1 MTVSRTSQ
9 LAVLLAGV
17 LVLGGCA
24 IKTEESYRDVPVLDR
39 TLGASATAGDAEA
52 EGASRI
58 YLAGLTEA
66 GDRRLRSVQRDVIG
80 DDLAVLESL
89 FRGPNDDE
97 VATQL
102 SSIIPSTAEVL
113 DARSV
118 GDILI
123 VDVTSDITELT
134 TDSLIFAVAQI
145 VYTASEIDGV
155 EAVRLRVNGSPFT
168 WPLGNGEPSTGVLRT
183 YDYPALIES
192 AQPAYPAV
200 PSPG

>member
-1 MTVSRTSQ
+1 MTTFSSRPFAFLVTAS
-9 LAVLLAGV
+9 LLCA
-17 LVLGGCA
+17 GCA

-39 TLGASATAGDAEA
+39 TLGASAASGDAEA

-58 YLAGLTEA
+58 YLAALTEA
-66 GDRRLRSVQRDVIG
+66 GDRRLRSVQRDVVG

-97 VATQL
+97 VAKQL
-102 SSIIPSTAEVL
+102 SSIIPSTAEVI

-145 VYTASEIDGV
+145 VYTASEIDGID
-155 EAVRLRVNGSPFT
+155 AVRLRVDGAPFT

-183 YDYPALIES
+183 YDYPALIQS